1 MILSELWNH
10 YEADKRIQGFSPNT
24 LRAYALQLKM
34 LVSDLGDVD
43 ISGVTLNLLKEYLA
57 KQSDRLKPSS
67 LGHRIRFVRSLF
79 KFAYEETYL
88 VILPLNCASQ
98 KWRSGYLIF

>member
-43 ISGVTLNLLKEYLA
+43 ISGVTLNLLKEYILSKAIGSFKA
-57 KQSDRLKPSS
+57 K
-67 LGHRIRFVRSLF
+67 
-79 KFAYEETYL
+79 
-88 VILPLNCASQ
+88 
-98 KWRSGYLIF
+98 

>member
-1 MILSELWNH
+1 MILSELWRH

-34 LVSDLGDVD
+34 LVTDLGDVD
-43 ISGVTLNLLKEYLA
+43 ISEITLNLLKEYLA

-67 LGHRIRFVRSLF
+67 LGHRIRLYDPYSVTLMKRR
-79 KFAYEETYL
+79 
-88 VILPLNCASQ
+88 I
-98 KWRSGYLIF
+98 